1 MDDFLVGRAVYVYA
15 VGQLVHT
22 LPEGE
27 IIWGVAV
34 LADEVFVLRPKGL
47 DDIEVYD
54 AVTYRLLRCLT
65 VPDAHGFADMTIC
78 RRCRCLYIV
87 DPIAACI
94 HRLSLHGESTR
105 WPVNDK
111 PYGVSVTGT
120 LNVLVTCPSVRQIKE
135 FSSCGG
141 KLLRAL
147 SVPDEV
153 TSPWHAVQ
161 LSGGQFVVCHGEA
174 DDPVHR
180 VCVISPDG
188 RHIVHSNGGRPGP
201 DTGQYSVPRHLAVD
215 DGGSV
220 FVVDVN
226 NRRVTLLSPTLE
238 HVRQVVSPDNLKWWP
253 RRLCLDVETRRLYV
267 VDNQWKDGGLSAGR
281 VVVFSV

>member
-238 HVRQVVSPDNLKWWP
+238 YVGQVVSFDQLMGWP
-253 RRLCLDVETRRLYV
+253 RRLHFDKQRRLLYV
-267 VDNQWKDGGLSAGR
+267 ADNLETAGC
-281 VVVFSV
+281 VAVFSV